1 MPNAKGES
9 IREHSIRYSA
19 SEGFMSMKSDHQSE
33 IFLKNFVCRVPRGA
47 HTTPDESK
55 TGCSEPPEQPA
66 FSTNF
71 AMPRSFPGTLA
82 KERKPDIIHAD
93 R

>member
-33 IFLKNFVCRVPRGA
+33 IFLKNFVCHVLHRTHEAGIT
-47 HTTPDESK
+47 H
-55 TGCSEPPEQPA
+55 PP
-66 FSTNF
+66 
-71 AMPRSFPGTLA
+71 
-82 KERKPDIIHAD
+82 K
-93 R
+93 